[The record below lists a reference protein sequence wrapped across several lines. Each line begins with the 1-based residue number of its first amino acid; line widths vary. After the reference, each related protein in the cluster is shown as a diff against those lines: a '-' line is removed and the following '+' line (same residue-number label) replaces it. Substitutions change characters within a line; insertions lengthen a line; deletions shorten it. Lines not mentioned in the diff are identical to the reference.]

1 MVGTTISSLSKS
13 FSLVVEFNESSNN
26 EDSLINDD
34 EDDNNAGSSI
44 SVSVVATTMALSLS
58 ITSQQGILVIIS
70 TCGVFKIVLH
80 KSFLFLFVLDV
91 LDFASIAMLI
101 ISLLCC
107 KSYSGWCCCCCFC
120 CCESKGMD
128 LSFLCLMSVV
138 SVPFL
143 SVFFVTLFFIAG
155 FLVQPEIISLVLL
168 IYKPSI
174 VWCCCSGNG
183 VVDLSV
189 LISELVVEVCISFV
203 VVLPFVF
210 DVGSFAKHNNFFLV
224 FLDLNSLKV

>member
-70 TCGVFKIVLH
+70 TCGVFKIVLL

-107 KSYSGWCCCCCFC
+107 KSYSGWCCCCC
-120 CCESKGMD
+120 CESKGMD

-138 SVPFL
+138 SVSFL
-143 SVFFVTLFFIAG
+143 SDFFVILFFIAG

-189 LISELVVEVCISFV
+189 LISELVVEIFISFV
-203 VVLPFVF
+203 VVLVAFVF